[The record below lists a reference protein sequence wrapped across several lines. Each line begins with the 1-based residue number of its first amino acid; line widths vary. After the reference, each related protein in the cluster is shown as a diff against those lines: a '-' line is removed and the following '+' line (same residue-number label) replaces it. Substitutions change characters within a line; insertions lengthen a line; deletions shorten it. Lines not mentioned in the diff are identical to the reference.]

1 MPIDPTN
8 KLILENQKYLIS
20 LQKENKETKKIL
32 RALEKKIQILSD
44 KMQEF
49 EIIFDAAEI
58 IEDEIDRN
66 QGYKT
71 EWSPYD
77 DEDFQIE
84 DYEHYDDDE
93 DPYNNGY

>member
-1 MPIDPTN
+1 
-8 KLILENQKYLIS
+8 
-20 LQKENKETKKIL
+20 
-32 RALEKKIQILSD
+32 
-44 KMQEF
+44 MQEF

-84 DYEHYDDDE
+84 DYEHYDDDDE